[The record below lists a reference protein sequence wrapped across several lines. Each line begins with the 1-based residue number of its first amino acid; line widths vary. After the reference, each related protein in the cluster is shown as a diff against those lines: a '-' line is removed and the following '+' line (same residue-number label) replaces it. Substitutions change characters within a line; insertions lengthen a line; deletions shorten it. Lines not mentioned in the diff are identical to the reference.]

1 VRVLLAGHFSR
12 TRWTMGMFVGGKRG
26 VVSDM
31 NVVPL
36 IDILLVLLVIFMI
49 IPVHNMGLDAQLP
62 QQSTRPPDAPPPF
75 VVVVQV
81 LADGALRVNQEPVS
95 WDRLGARIEEV
106 FKQRATRIA
115 FIRGDGPVE
124 FGVVAKVIDVMHTSG
139 IASVGLLTPGLEKGL

>member
-1 VRVLLAGHFSR
+1 
-12 TRWTMGMFVGGKRG
+12 MGMFVGGKRG

-36 IDILLVLLVIFMI
+36 IDILLVPLVIFMI
-49 IPVHNMGLDAQLP
+49 IPVHNTGLDAQLP
-62 QQSTRPPDAPPPF
+62 QPSTQPPDSAPLG

-81 LADGALRVNQEPVS
+81 LADGSLRINQEPVS

-106 FKQRATRIA
+106 FKLRATRIA

-139 IASVGLLTPGLEKGL
+139 IASVGLLTPDLDKGL

>member
-1 VRVLLAGHFSR
+1 
-12 TRWTMGMFVGGKRG
+12 MGMSVSGKRG
-26 VVSDM
+26 IVSDM

-49 IPVHNMGLDAQLP
+49 IPVHNKGLDVLVP
-62 QQSTRPPDAPPPF
+62 QSPTRPDQEPVPEE

-81 LADGALRVNQEPVS
+81 LEDGSLRINREPVS
-95 WDRLGARIEEV
+95 WDRLGGRIEEI
-106 FKQRATRIA
+106 FKLRATRVA

-139 IASVGLLTPGLEKGL
+139 VASVGLLTPDLEKGF

>member
-1 VRVLLAGHFSR
+1 
-12 TRWTMGMFVGGKRG
+12 MGMFVGGKRG
-26 VVSDM
+26 IVSEM

-49 IPVHNMGLDAQLP
+49 IPAHYKGLDAQVP
-62 QQSTRPPDAPPPF
+62 QPSTRPEEGPPPGL

-81 LADGALRVNQEPVS
+81 LEDGTLRINQEPVS

-106 FKQRATRIA
+106 FKTRATRVA

>member
-1 VRVLLAGHFSR
+1 MA
-12 TRWTMGMFVGGKRG
+12 MFVGGKRG
-26 VVSDM
+26 IVSDM

-62 QQSTRPPDAPPPF
+62 LPSTHPESSPPD

-81 LADGALRVNQEPVS
+81 LADGSLRINQEPVS

-106 FKQRATRIA
+106 FKQRASRVA